1 MLSSFLFTV
10 IRTHKKCE
18 IFCVRKPQMSQSTT
32 HPVLARCMNIQL
44 STLSA
49 VTSSLSKVSKI
60 MSSILLLVSMAMCF
74 RLLSHVVVNCA
85 K

>member
-1 MLSSFLFTV
+1 
-10 IRTHKKCE
+10 
-18 IFCVRKPQMSQSTT
+18 MSQSTT

-44 STLSA
+44 STLFA